1 MNAASFDGLGNADGS
16 FDIQSLVPVV
26 PGGAAD
32 LYTGCMTIMTM
43 TDGGETAESYG
54 FIPAAES
61 ADGKDGWFND
71 IGQRVNKTFAPGEGF
86 VLVSDFEEGTLQSAG
101 QVANKDT
108 IFVMI
113 PGVNSCGNT
122 SSATIDIGDIKVGS
136 AVTPEGELVTTDLYT
151 GCMTYMTL
159 TDGGETANSYG
170 FIPAAESTD
179 GQDGW
184 FNDVGARVTLD
195 IPAGQGF
202 IIVNDFEGG
211 AIKIPSAL

>member
-16 FDIQSLVPVV
+16 FDIQNIKPKT
-26 PGGAAD
+26 AEE

-43 TDGGETAESYG
+43 TDGGETGDTFVFY
-54 FIPAAES
+54 PAAES
-61 ADGKDGWFND
+61 PDGEDGWFD
-71 IGQRVNKTFAPGEGF
+71 DVGARVVKTFAPGEGF
-86 VLVSDFEEGTLQSAG
+86 VIMNDFEDGTLQTAG

-136 AVTPEGELVTTDLYT
+136 AVTEEGELVTEDLYT
-151 GCMTYMTL
+151 GCMSYMTL
-159 TDGGETANSYG
+159 TDGGETADTYV
-170 FIPAAESTD
+170 FYPAAESPD
-179 GQDGW
+179 GEDGW
-184 FNDVGARVTLD
+184 FDDVGARVTLA

-202 IIVNDFEGG
+202 IMMNDFEGG